1 MVIFMF
7 SLIWWRFLLFE
18 FVKLRD
24 LTSLKHFHLSVND
37 LIGSFLYYN
46 VYTTLLSRIFQIVH
60 IASGL
65 LKRGFT
71 LRFFYVEKI
80 TCLPA
85 LVQNVNLKLA
95 IQTSRQAKMKTIQWK
110 KTPNRIHDRH
120 WCHRSLV
127 VLIRLHTCLASHLI
141 QYTRNTVAIASCSNR
156 CKQQLIR
163 RT

>member
-71 LRFFYVEKI
+71 LRFFLCRENYLF
-80 TCLPA
+80 TCTCPKCESEA
-85 LVQNVNLKLA
+85 GDPDV
-95 IQTSRQAKMKTIQWK
+95 TSSEDEDDSMEEGA
-110 KTPNRIHDRH
+110 
-120 WCHRSLV
+120 
-127 VLIRLHTCLASHLI
+127 
-141 QYTRNTVAIASCSNR
+141 
-156 CKQQLIR
+156 
-163 RT
+163 

>member
-18 FVKLRD
+18 FVKLPD

-60 IASGL
+60 IACGL

-71 LRFFYVEKI
+71 LRFFLEKI

-110 KTPNRIHDRH
+110 KTPNRRHDR
-120 WCHRSLV
+120 L
-127 VLIRLHTCLASHLI
+127 
-141 QYTRNTVAIASCSNR
+141 
-156 CKQQLIR
+156 
-163 RT
+163 

>member
-1 MVIFMF
+1 MF
-7 SLIWWRFLLFE
+7 HSIWWRFLLFE
-18 FVKLRD
+18 FVKFRD

-37 LIGSFLYYN
+37 LIGSFF
-46 VYTTLLSRIFQIVH
+46 RF
-60 IASGL
+60 
-65 LKRGFT
+65 FT
-71 LRFFYVEKI
+71 LRCSSGYFRLSILHAASGSEGLRCVIIIFFYVEKI

-110 KTPNRIHDRH
+110 KTLNRRHARH

-127 VLIRLHTCLASHLI
+127 VLIRLHTCLASHFI
-141 QYTRNTVAIASCSNR
+141 QYNRNTVAIFSCSNR
-156 CKQQLIR
+156 CKHELIR

>member
-1 MVIFMF
+1 MF
-7 SLIWWRFLLFE
+7 HSIWWRFLLFE
-18 FVKLRD
+18 FVKFRN

-46 VYTTLLSRIFQIVH
+46 AYTTLLFRIFQIEH
-60 IASGL
+60 IACGL
-65 LKRGFT
+65 WKRGFT
-71 LRFFYVEKI
+71 LRYYFFFVEKI

-110 KTPNRIHDRH
+110 KTPNRRHARH

-127 VLIRLHTCLASHLI
+127 VLIRLRTCFASHFI
-141 QYTRNTVAIASCSNR
+141 QYNRNTVAIFSCSNR
-156 CKQQLIR
+156 CKHELIR